1 MTRDLTEKNL
11 VEEAEVFADI
21 SNVNLYDGRNV
32 IQPEDLALLPQEMH
46 YKDSEG
52 KPAKVMADV
61 RMRWRKNGSVIAMI
75 QIENQSEINNIMPIR
90 DLGDDERLQPVITF
104 VLYYGKEGKLKHP
117 EEVQNAKISVPFT
130 CKKITENL
138 FNNGNNWKVSDEFI
152 GKEIPETENVRIKA
166 VYTDADAANYETTI
180 VEVEVQRSKCHHNLD
195 KVTAAAATEVQ
206 EGNKE
211 YYICKDCGKLF
222 EDAQGMFEITKESTV
237 IPKLEKNSQVSET
250 PKHTETPKPTETS
263 KLTKIPEDTA
273 ASVQILPALI
283 QPMHAFTKGSKT
295 YDNPAGV
302 RISGNG
308 KRTLKV
314 GKSIKINAKV
324 VLPKDKKC
332 RWHTAKIRYLV
343 SDTKVV
349 SVSTKGKIMAKSV
362 GKATVYAIAQNG
374 AMAKVKVIVR
384 N

>member
-1 MTRDLTEKNL
+1 M
-11 VEEAEVFADI
+11 FADI

-32 IQPEDLALLPQEMH
+32 IQPENLELLPQEMH

-250 PKHTETPKPTETS
+250 PKHTETPKPTETP

-324 VLPKDKKC
+324 VLQKDKKC

-362 GKATVYAIAQNG
+362 GKATFYAIAQKG

>member
-1 MTRDLTEKNL
+1 M
-11 VEEAEVFADI
+11 
-21 SNVNLYDGRNV
+21 
-32 IQPEDLALLPQEMH
+32 
-46 YKDSEG
+46 
-52 KPAKVMADV
+52 
-61 RMRWRKNGSVIAMI
+61 
-75 QIENQSEINNIMPIR
+75 
-90 DLGDDERLQPVITF
+90 
-104 VLYYGKEGKLKHP
+104 
-117 EEVQNAKISVPFT
+117 
-130 CKKITENL
+130 
-138 FNNGNNWKVSDEFI
+138 
-152 GKEIPETENVRIKA
+152 
-166 VYTDADAANYETTI
+166 
-180 VEVEVQRSKCHHNLD
+180 
-195 KVTAAAATEVQ
+195 
-206 EGNKE
+206 
-211 YYICKDCGKLF
+211 
-222 EDAQGMFEITKESTV
+222 
-237 IPKLEKNSQVSET
+237 
-250 PKHTETPKPTETS
+250 
-263 KLTKIPEDTA
+263 
-273 ASVQILPALI
+273 QILPALI